1 MATIS
6 VNGRNIGYEE
16 SGSGEPLIL
25 IHGGQS
31 DRSQFDLFRPLLG
44 EGIRAIA
51 YDQRDT
57 RDNVYEGAPPYNFHD
72 HAEDCVNFMTAM
84 GIEKAHVMGTSYG
97 GMIAMMTAIH
107 FPERVQSLIL
117 SSTTPSFSMAE
128 PLGAQA
134 TDAKRDA
141 AEIQQF
147 SMEHMVTAS
156 TVDREARLAET
167 KAAIR
172 PGPPEA
178 VARRMS
184 AARNHDC
191 RDDLDRIKAPTLV
204 LCGEEDPFIS
214 TATAAW
220 TADQIKGAKLVLV
233 PEAGHSLTRHHRQ
246 AVSPIVREFVL
257 SHPVRSVSLS

>member
-6 VNGRNIGYEE
+6 VNGRDIGYEE

-25 IHGGQS
+25 IHGGMS
-31 DRSQFDLFRPLLG
+31 DRHQFDLFRPLLG

-57 RDNVYEGAPPYNFHD
+57 RENVYEGAPPYTFRD
-72 HAEDCVNFMTAM
+72 LAEDCANFLTAM

-97 GMIAMMTAIH
+97 GIIAMMTAIH

-117 SSTTPSFSMAE
+117 SSTTPSFTMAE
-128 PLGAQA
+128 PLVAQA
-134 TDAKRDA
+134 TAGRDA
-141 AEIQQF
+141 AAIQRF
-147 SMEHMVTAS
+147 SLEHMVTPGGADS
-156 TVDREARLAET
+156 DVRAAEI
-167 KAAIR
+167 KAATR

-178 VARRMS
+178 VERRMS

-191 RDDLDRIKAPTLV
+191 RDDLHRIKAPTLV

-246 AVSPIVREFVL
+246 AASPIVREFVL
-257 SHPVRSVSLS
+257 SHPQLELRSK